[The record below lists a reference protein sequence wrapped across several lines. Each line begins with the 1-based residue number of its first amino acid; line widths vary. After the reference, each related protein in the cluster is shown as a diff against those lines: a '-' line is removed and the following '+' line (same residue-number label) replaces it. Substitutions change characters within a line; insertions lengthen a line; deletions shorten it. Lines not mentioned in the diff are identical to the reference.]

1 MSYNNKITAMDRIGN
16 KMDIGQ
22 NMFTYIADEI
32 GILKYLFNS
41 LNIKL
46 GSTRNTFQSRFFLS
60 HASCPS
66 IPPPPTLQPLSR
78 CASLTTLAL
87 L

>member
-32 GILKYLFNS
+32 GPIKIFILIYL
-41 LNIKL
+41 I
-46 GSTRNTFQSRFFLS
+46 
-60 HASCPS
+60 H
-66 IPPPPTLQPLSR
+66 
-78 CASLTTLAL
+78 
-87 L
+87 